1 MRPEIVKT
9 CPLCGGQ
16 AEAIITEGI
25 SYPLAEYKCVSCG
38 AAGPRQGG
46 TLLFEARRNA
56 RAAFDE
62 WAQAVQEVQGC

>member
-1 MRPEIVKT
+1 MRSKIVKT

-16 AEAIITEGI
+16 AKPIVTEGI

-46 TLLFEARRNA
+46 IWPCNAKQAAREAY
-56 RAAFDE
+56 DK
-62 WAQAVQEVQGC
+62 WAEEIKKC

>member
-1 MRPEIVKT
+1 MRPEIVKP

-16 AEAIITEGI
+16 AEPIVTEGI

-46 TLLFEARRNA
+46 INRFVAMRCARL
-56 RAAFDE
+56 AFDE
-62 WAQAVQEVQGC
+62 WAEAVQEAQEC